1 MKWSSLVIVGIVL
14 AMGISTA
21 MGQDRVA
28 RTPSTNDQTAGA
40 KVSQG
45 QAAIDQAAADQK
57 YSLIFFWRDKNTN
70 TDKAWNNF
78 SSAAAGLADS
88 AAVVSVQITDPAEKQ
103 IVDRYGVAR
112 SAMPMVMAV
121 APCGAITK
129 GFTGAVDESKLR
141 TALVSHCTAECMKAL
156 QQRKIVLLCVE
167 PSSSQVK
174 EVSLQ
179 KGVQDFT
186 ADPQY
191 AKTSA
196 VVVLNAGDQAEES
209 FLKDLKVDAKT
220 PTQVT
225 VLLSPPGSVI
235 GTLVGTVTE
244 AQIVAKIKAASTCG
258 PNCACHQK

>member
-1 MKWSSLVIVGIVL
+1 MKWITLAIVGVTL
-14 AMGISTA
+14 AVGVA
-21 MGQDRVA
+21 MAEGQDRVA
-28 RTPSTNDQTAGA
+28 RAPSAKDPAAGA
-40 KVSQG
+40 KVSQA

-70 TDKAWNNF
+70 TDKAWSSF

-88 AAVVSVQITDPAEKQ
+88 ATVVSVQITDPAEKQ
-103 IVDRYGVAR
+103 LVDRYGVAR

-129 GFTGAVDESKLR
+129 GFTGTVDESKLR

-156 QQRKIVLLCVE
+156 QQRKLVLLCVE

-225 VLLSPPGSVI
+225 VLLSPPGSVL
-235 GTLVGTVTE
+235 GTLVGNVTE
-244 AQIVAKIKAASTCG
+244 AQIVAKIKEASTCG